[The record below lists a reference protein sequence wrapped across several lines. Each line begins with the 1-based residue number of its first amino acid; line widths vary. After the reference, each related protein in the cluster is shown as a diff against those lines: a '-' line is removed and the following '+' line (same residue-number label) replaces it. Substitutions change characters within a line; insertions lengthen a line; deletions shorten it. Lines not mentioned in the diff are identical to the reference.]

1 MLMLSVKEEDYI
13 MINDDIKIR
22 VVRAGSV
29 FKLGIDAPKD
39 VRITRSDVFE
49 KQSGAA
55 DGAYE
60 KSKRRYNP
68 NAKEAAR

>member
-1 MLMLSVKEEDYI
+1 MLMLSVKEEDYV
-13 MINDDIKIR
+13 MINDNIKIR

-29 FKLGIDAPKD
+29 FKLGIEAPRD

-49 KQSGAA
+49 KQSGAV
-55 DGAYE
+55 DGSYE

-68 NAKEAAR
+68 SATESAR